1 MLGRHSNL
9 TVFLHALGQA
19 SVPDPHKNSRL
30 TGDVERTY
38 DPSMGRV
45 EAGESG
51 IQGSRGYRVRPLL
64 NATTEMGLSMPKSII
79 TAKKSHAFTGPLF
92 HSTEAAI
99 LHKRDLASW

>member
-19 SVPDPHKNSRL
+19 SVPDPHKNSTP

-38 DPSMGRV
+38 DPSMRRV

-51 IQGSRGYRVRPLL
+51 IQGQPGLQSETSSQRNNRNGPVYAKVHNYSKEIPCIQGAFVPFYRSRHP
-64 NATTEMGLSMPKSII
+64 T
-79 TAKKSHAFTGPLF
+79 
-92 HSTEAAI
+92 
-99 LHKRDLASW
+99 